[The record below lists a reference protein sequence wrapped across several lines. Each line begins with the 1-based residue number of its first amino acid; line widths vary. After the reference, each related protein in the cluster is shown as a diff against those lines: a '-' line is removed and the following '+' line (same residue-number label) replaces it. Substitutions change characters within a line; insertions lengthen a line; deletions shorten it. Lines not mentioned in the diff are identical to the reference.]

1 VGIDVE
7 KVSGRVLTSRRLY
20 MSESEMALVRASP
33 LGEAET
39 AVRIWSIKE
48 AVTKALDINLA
59 DAWRRVR
66 VTTVG
71 VFESR
76 FQIDDDAP
84 NLAFHDAVE
93 QHVFT
98 IICLP

>member
-7 KVSGRVLTSRRLY
+7 KVSERVLKSRRLY
-20 MSESEMALVRASP
+20 MSESEMALVPASL

-48 AVTKALDINLA
+48 AATKALDINLA

-66 VTTVG
+66 VRTVDTY
-71 VFESR
+71 ESR

-84 NLAFHDAVE
+84 NRAFHDAVG
-93 QHVFT
+93 HNVFT
-98 IICLP
+98 LVCLP